1 MGDTNELVILR
12 YSFTHFSRMFAEHQS
27 CRHTVITVRNEV
39 AKVMFLQVS
48 VCPQG
53 NLPQCM
59 LGYHHYHPPPDQ
71 TPPQGADPPGSDPL
85 PSPWSRPPLTPG
97 SRSPPPQR
105 WLLLRT
111 VRILLECILVPK
123 CLQSALDR
131 PKNSQGYMMASVNVS
146 DHK

>member
-1 MGDTNELVILR
+1 
-12 YSFTHFSRMFAEHQS
+12 MFAEHQS

-53 NLPQCM
+53 DLPQCM
-59 LGYHHYHPPPDQ
+59 LGYHHYHTPPGTRHTPRIRHPPRSRPSRIRPPP
-71 TPPQGADPPGSDPL
+71 L
-85 PSPWSRPPLTPG
+85 PPWSRPPLTPG
-97 SRSPPPQR
+97 SRPPPPR

-111 VRILLECILVPK
+111 VRILLKCILVPK

-131 PKNSQGYMMASVNVS
+131 PKNSQGHMMVSVNVS